1 MNGYGHA
8 GEVPFA
14 DNSPTQRMTCSAP
27 QYLTAEKYVFSM
39 ARYGNQPMP
48 FNEDLR
54 PELPQ
59 TPDNSLM
66 T

>member
-1 MNGYGHA
+1 MSGYGHTSA
-8 GEVPFA
+8 VPFA

-27 QYLTAEKYVFSM
+27 QCLTAGKYVFSM
-39 ARYGNQPMP
+39 ARNGNQPMP

-59 TPDNSLM
+59 APVNSLI